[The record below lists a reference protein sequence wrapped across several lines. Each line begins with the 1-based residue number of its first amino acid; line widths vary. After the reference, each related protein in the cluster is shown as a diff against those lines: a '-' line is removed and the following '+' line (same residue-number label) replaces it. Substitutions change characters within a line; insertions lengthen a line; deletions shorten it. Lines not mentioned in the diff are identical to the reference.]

1 MNSDFLLYIL
11 VLSIINTALSPIISG
26 MGFFDELLVV
36 LILAYA
42 INRRDFVL
50 SREVKFCIGI
60 FIFYLIYSLAMAVNV
75 KEATIRDFL
84 ICSKPFVCFYAAQYY
99 GMDFSDS
106 AINRCRGI
114 VKMMGVCLWL
124 MAPFISQL
132 YYNTTFYYPACAYT
146 GMLYILLS
154 DYSKKDWII
163 ATLILAPGLLSIR
176 AKFFAEFVIW
186 LFLVF
191 FLKNRLKFNFSFII
205 AGCILCYIIFRI
217 NYDKIM
223 MYTVNGIDEGAART
237 YMYLTSIKVF
247 EDYFPLGPG
256 FGTFGT
262 DSAAKFYSPLNYQY
276 GLNSIYGLNPDDD
289 ITGTSY
295 YSDTFYPLLAQFGF
309 IGALLFF
316 LFFKKRW
323 SDGRFLEDDQRY
335 KLFLFS
341 FVYILIQCIAENTF
355 TGANGLPIMLIIG
368 LTLSDNQLQY
378 EDSEYYEQDM

>member
-11 VLSIINTALSPIISG
+11 VISIFNTALNPIISG
-26 MGFFDELLVV
+26 MGFFDEFLVV

-154 DYSKKDWII
+154 DYTKKDWII

-191 FLKNRLKFNFSFII
+191 FLKKRLKFNISFII
-205 AGCILCYIIFRI
+205 IGCILCYIIFRI

-262 DSAAKFYSPLNYQY
+262 DSAAKFYSPLNYHY

-289 ITGTSY
+289 IIGTSY
-295 YSDTFYPLLAQFGF
+295 YSDTFYPILAQFG
-309 IGALLFF
+309 IVGVILFVAF
-316 LFFKKRW
+316 LKKRW
-323 SDGRFLEDDQRY
+323 DNINSLVHFELY
-335 KLFLFS
+335 KISIFLFLFL
-341 FVYILIQCIAENTF
+341 IIQCIAGNYF
-355 TGANGLPIMLIIG
+355 TNADSLPVMLILG
-368 LTLSDNQLQY
+368 FLLSQKNNEMY
-378 EDSEYYEQDM
+378 SME

>member
-11 VLSIINTALSPIISG
+11 VLSIFNTALSPIISG
-26 MGFFDELLVV
+26 MGFFDEFLVV

-50 SREVKFCIGI
+50 SREVKFCIGV

-106 AINRCRGI
+106 AINRCRKI
-114 VKMMGVCLWL
+114 AKLLGVCLWI

-154 DYSKKDWII
+154 KFTKKDWII

-191 FLKNRLKFNFSFII
+191 SLKNRLKFNFSSII
-205 AGCILCYIIFRI
+205 AGCVLCYIIFRI
-217 NYDKIM
+217 NYEKIM
-223 MYTVNGIDEGAART
+223 MYTVNGIDVGAART
-237 YMYLTSIKVF
+237 YMYITSLKVF

-262 DSAAKFYSPLNYQY
+262 DSAAKYYSPLNYHY
-276 GLNSIYGLNPDDD
+276 DLNNIWGLNPDDD
-289 ITGTSY
+289 TVGTSF
-295 YSDTFYPLLAQFGF
+295 YSDTFYPLLAQFGVV
-309 IGALLFF
+309 GLVLFF
-316 LFFKKRW
+316 LFLKRRW
-323 SDGRFLEDDQRY
+323 VKGRNLGNDNMY
-335 KLFLFS
+335 KLFIFI
-341 FVYILIQCIAENTF
+341 FVYVLIQCIAENTF
-355 TGANGLPIMLIIG
+355 TGPNGLSLMLMLG
-368 LTLSDNQLQY
+368 FVLSSRKPLKLVP
-378 EDSEYYEQDM
+378 